1 MTRIMK
7 KMLQTDI
14 TKTQEP
20 TKTAQAYDTNHN
32 TTENSHVFVSYVNM

>member
-1 MTRIMK
+1 MIRIMK

-20 TKTAQAYDTNHN
+20 TKTAQASDTDHN
-32 TTENSHVFVSYVNM
+32 TTEQSHVFITL

>member
-20 TKTAQAYDTNHN
+20 TKTAHASDTDRN
-32 TTENSHVFVSYVNM
+32 TTEQSHVFIAYVNM